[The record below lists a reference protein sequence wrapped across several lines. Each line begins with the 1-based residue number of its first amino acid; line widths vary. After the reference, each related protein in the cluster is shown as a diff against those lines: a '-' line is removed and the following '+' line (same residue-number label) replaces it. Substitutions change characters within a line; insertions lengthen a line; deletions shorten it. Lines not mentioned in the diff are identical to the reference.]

1 MSIITHLKEK
11 LIYVIN
17 GVKIIGNGDYKKTII
32 EDTMG
37 NGVYS
42 KFRLEAIGID
52 TSKNVIEVIK
62 EARADDVPAGMRGG
76 VITLSTDINATAGAG
91 VIAKIKAWAHTMINR
106 ITSVGRIKNTVYS
119 GGGGGM
125 TIGRFFRGVYKS
137 RSGERFDENSLSV
150 EVLYIDSKTLENIA
164 TDLAKE
170 FNQETVLVKDYNTG
184 EMYFADKKENQP
196 THVDGIHS

>member
-1 MSIITHLKEK
+1 MSFIKSLKEK
-11 LIYVIN
+11 LTYALN
-17 GVKIIGNGDYKKTII
+17 GVQIIGNGDYKKTII

-42 KFRLEAIGID
+42 KFRLQFIDID
-52 TSKNVIEVIK
+52 TSKNIIEVIN
-62 EARADDVPAGMRGG
+62 EARADDVPSGMRGG
-76 VITLSTDINATAGAG
+76 VITLSTDINATASAG
-91 VIAKIKAWAHTMINR
+91 VVSKIKAWGRTMFNR
-106 ITSVGRIKNTVYS
+106 ITGVGRIKNAVYS

-137 RSGERFDENSLSV
+137 KSGKKFDENSLSV

-184 EMYFADKKENQP
+184 EMYFADQKDIQP
-196 THVDGIHS
+196 THVEDVHP